1 MRNKV
6 IYKTVNLNGVKIFYR
21 ESGNKNHPTIL
32 LFHGFPASSHMYRN
46 LIEELA
52 DEYHIIAPDFPG
64 FGNSDQPHPKEFE
77 YTFDNLANVMNDFIE
92 NSKIITPLNM
102 KYRSRT
108 EIVSMILEAA
118 NGGATK
124 TRIMYKAFLSYA
136 QLKEY
141 LSVLIE
147 NNLIEYLEGIQTYKT
162 TEKGLN
168 LLKMHNEIGEL
179 LQTPIRESR
188 IQ

>member
-1 MRNKV
+1 
-6 IYKTVNLNGVKIFYR
+6 
-21 ESGNKNHPTIL
+21 
-32 LFHGFPASSHMYRN
+32 
-46 LIEELA
+46 
-52 DEYHIIAPDFPG
+52 
-64 FGNSDQPHPKEFE
+64 
-77 YTFDNLANVMNDFIE
+77 
-92 NSKIITPLNM
+92 M

-124 TRIMYKAFLSYA
+124 TKIMYKAFLSYN

-147 NNLIEYLEGIQTYKT
+147 NNLIEYRDGTKTFRT

-168 LLKMHNEIGEL
+168 LLRMHNEMGEL
-179 LQTPIRESR
+179 LHSLN
-188 IQ
+188 

>member
-1 MRNKV
+1 
-6 IYKTVNLNGVKIFYR
+6 
-21 ESGNKNHPTIL
+21 
-32 LFHGFPASSHMYRN
+32 
-46 LIEELA
+46 
-52 DEYHIIAPDFPG
+52 
-64 FGNSDQPHPKEFE
+64 
-77 YTFDNLANVMNDFIE
+77 
-92 NSKIITPLNM
+92 M

-108 EIVSMILEAA
+108 EIISVILEAA

-147 NNLIEYLEGIQTYKT
+147 NNVIEYLEGSQSYKT
-162 TEKGLN
+162 TEKGFKF
-168 LLKMHNEIGEL
+168 LKMHNEIGEL
-179 LQTPIRESR
+179 LQNPIRESR

>member
-1 MRNKV
+1 
-6 IYKTVNLNGVKIFYR
+6 
-21 ESGNKNHPTIL
+21 
-32 LFHGFPASSHMYRN
+32 
-46 LIEELA
+46 
-52 DEYHIIAPDFPG
+52 
-64 FGNSDQPHPKEFE
+64 
-77 YTFDNLANVMNDFIE
+77 
-92 NSKIITPLNM
+92 M

-124 TRIMYKAFLSYA
+124 TKIMYKAFLSYA

-147 NNLIEYLEGIQTYKT
+147 NNLIEYLEGSHTYKT
-162 TEKGLN
+162 NEKGLN
-168 LLKMHNEIGEL
+168 FLKMHNEIAEL
-179 LQTPIRESR
+179 LQTSVRESR

>member
-1 MRNKV
+1 
-6 IYKTVNLNGVKIFYR
+6 
-21 ESGNKNHPTIL
+21 
-32 LFHGFPASSHMYRN
+32 
-46 LIEELA
+46 
-52 DEYHIIAPDFPG
+52 
-64 FGNSDQPHPKEFE
+64 
-77 YTFDNLANVMNDFIE
+77 
-92 NSKIITPLNM
+92 M

-124 TRIMYKAFLSYA
+124 TKIMYKAFLSYA

-147 NNLIEYLEGIQTYKT
+147 NNLLEYLEGSQTYKT

-168 LLKMHNEIGEL
+168 LLKMHNEIAEL
-179 LQTPIRESR
+179 LQTPVRESR

>member
-1 MRNKV
+1 
-6 IYKTVNLNGVKIFYR
+6 
-21 ESGNKNHPTIL
+21 
-32 LFHGFPASSHMYRN
+32 
-46 LIEELA
+46 
-52 DEYHIIAPDFPG
+52 
-64 FGNSDQPHPKEFE
+64 
-77 YTFDNLANVMNDFIE
+77 
-92 NSKIITPLNM
+92 M

-118 NGGATK
+118 NGSATK
-124 TRIMYKAFLSYA
+124 TKIMYKAFLSYA

-147 NNLIEYLEGIQTYKT
+147 NNLLEYLDGKQNYKT

-168 LLKMHNEIGEL
+168 FLKMHNEISEL
-179 LQTPIRESR
+179 LQTPMRESR